1 MNRQTVELVRLEEG
15 IDGTFGV
22 LKVNKYV
29 YCATLEPSDRENQRN
44 VSSIPAQQYQ
54 CARIQS
60 VRYGDTFQVM
70 DVPGR
75 SHILFHAGNRV
86 RDTQGCILLGQY
98 FGKLRGDRAILNSG
112 KTYQDFMTAMKGSMG
127 FYLTIQ
133 EVF

>member
-1 MNRQTVELVRLEEG
+1 MNRQTVELIRLEES
-15 IDGTFGV
+15 IEGTFGV

-29 YCATLEPSDRENQRN
+29 YCCTLEPSDRENERN

-54 CARIQS
+54 CIRIQS

-112 KTYQDFMTAMKGSMG
+112 RTFHDFMTHMKGSMG
-127 FYLTIQ
+127 FYLTIK